1 MRHFSAARIATALSV
16 VLSLAAGAAQSSAT
30 KKYPPV
36 PRASDGKPDLSGVW
50 QPASDKVGTWE
61 EANQGNG
68 IPDQEAPVKTGGP
81 PPYQPWAA
89 QKVLESYKIRLS
101 DNPVARCIPQL
112 DLGGG
117 PLYPVMFVQTP
128 KLVVILVESRHVFR
142 IVPLNAKHPED
153 ADPSYLGD
161 SVGHWEGDTLVIDI
175 TNFKEQTVGAEIHSD
190 AWHIVER
197 YTRTD
202 YNTINYEA
210 TLEDSKAYT
219 KPYTIHSKFMLREG
233 TRVQEYV
240 CEENNQDPARM
251 EQLNKEDL
259 VRRK

>member
-1 MRHFSAARIATALSV
+1 
-16 VLSLAAGAAQSSAT
+16 
-30 KKYPPV
+30 
-36 PRASDGKPDLSGVW
+36 
-50 QPASDKVGTWE
+50 
-61 EANQGNG
+61 
-68 IPDQEAPVKTGGP
+68 
-81 PPYQPWAA
+81 
-89 QKVLESYKIRLS
+89 
-101 DNPVARCIPQL
+101 
-112 DLGGG
+112 
-117 PLYPVMFVQTP
+117 MFVQTP

-142 IVPLNAKHPED
+142 IVPLNAKHPDD

-210 TLEDSKAYT
+210 KLEDPKAYT

-240 CEENNQDPARM
+240 CEENNQDPAHM
-251 EQLNKEDL
+251 EQLLKEDL